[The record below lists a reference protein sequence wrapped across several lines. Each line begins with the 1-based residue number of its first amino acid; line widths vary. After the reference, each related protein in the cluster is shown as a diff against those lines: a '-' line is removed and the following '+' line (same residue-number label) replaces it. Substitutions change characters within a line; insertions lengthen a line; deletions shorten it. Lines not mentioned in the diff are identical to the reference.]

1 MPTFALVHGAY
12 HGGWCWELV
21 VPELQARGWATVAPD
36 MPCDDAD
43 AGLGDYAQV
52 VVDALEGHDDVV
64 LVGHSLGS
72 LVIPLVAAR
81 RPARRMIFLCS
92 VPTGAEADVGKRL
105 SGMVRPGFYAAKRFV
120 DDAGRDMLSNQ
131 DSCALFFDDCPEDV
145 ALRAAARLR
154 PQGPGPLSGS
164 SPLTQWPDVPSSV
177 VLTADDRVVD
187 LAWAQGTAREFT
199 GHEPA
204 LLRGSHSPFLS
215 RPTELAEVLVAEADR
230 RPGAPA
236 TA

>member
-12 HGGWCWELV
+12 HGGWCWEHV
-21 VPELQARGWATVAPD
+21 VPELEARGWATVAPD
-36 MPCDDAD
+36 MPCDDAA
-43 AGLGDYAQV
+43 AGLDDYAQT
-52 VVDALEGHDDVV
+52 VVDALDGHDDVV

-120 DDAGRDMLSNQ
+120 DDAGRDVLSNR
-131 DSCALFFDDCPEDV
+131 DARALFFDDCPEDV

-154 PQGPGPLSGS
+154 PQGNRPMSGK
-164 SPLTQWPDVPSSV
+164 SPLTGWPDVPSSV

-187 LAWAQGTAREFT
+187 LTWARRTAREFT
-199 GHEPA
+199 GEDPV
-204 LLRGSHSPFLS
+204 LLAGSHSPFLS
-215 RPTELAEVLVAEADR
+215 RPKELADVLVAEADR
-230 RPGAPA
+230 
-236 TA
+236 